1 MTFVIA
7 VAACALLIVLI
18 AALATLALNREKP
31 HGSHARGPQPQD
43 EDRPFADPDEKTD
56 PDEAADEYI
65 AELRGTREPWPEPAP
80 VLAAPVAAGLEPPP
94 PLDRRELSAM
104 PARTAAGMTLP
115 LWEPPAD
122 RGTLST
128 IRDALL
134 AWTPAPV
141 LPQEPEAEPEPWCDP
156 HGENTQQIFQRLV
169 GGQWNPVQMADDI
182 ERSVY
187 GSVAAKGR
195 GVSMPG
201 LPDGD
206 TALPQPVHEAGAR

>member
-1 MTFVIA
+1 VTFAFA
-7 VAACALLIVLI
+7 VAACAVLLLIVVI

-31 HGSHARGPQPQD
+31 HGSHARGVAD
-43 EDRPFADPDEKTD
+43 PFADPDENTD
-56 PDEAADEYI
+56 PDQAADEYI
-65 AELRGTREPWPEPAP
+65 TEMRGTGPDP
-80 VLAAPVAAGLEPPP
+80 VLAAPVAALEPAP

-122 RGTLST
+122 RGTLES
-128 IRDALL
+128 IRDALR

-141 LPQEPEAEPEPWCDP
+141 IPQEPEAEPGPEPECDP

-169 GGQWNPVQMADDI
+169 GGQWNPAAMADDI

-187 GSVAAKGR
+187 GSVAAKGGFT

-206 TALPQPVHEAGAR
+206 RDLPQPVHEAGAR